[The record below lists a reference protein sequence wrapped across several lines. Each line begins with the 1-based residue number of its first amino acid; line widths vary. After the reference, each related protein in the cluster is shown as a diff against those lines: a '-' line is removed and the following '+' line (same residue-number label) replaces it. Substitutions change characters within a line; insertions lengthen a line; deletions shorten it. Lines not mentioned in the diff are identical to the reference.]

1 METFSV
7 FINDRY
13 LNHQQLEFILKIINH
28 IENNGYME
36 GIKILMKLPFD
47 KPFSFIKMFDSKTRT
62 TLIQV
67 IDNIKKNVVQVVA

>member
-28 IENNGYME
+28 IEN
-36 GIKILMKLPFD
+36 
-47 KPFSFIKMFDSKTRT
+47 
-62 TLIQV
+62 
-67 IDNIKKNVVQVVA
+67 IKKNVVQVVA

>member
-7 FINDRY
+7 FINDHY
-13 LNHQQLEFILKIINH
+13 LNHQQLEFILKIVNH

-47 KPFSFIKMFDSKTRT
+47 KQFIFIKMFDSKN
-62 TLIQV
+62 LSS
-67 IDNIKKNVVQVVA
+67 